1 VLLRVGTQA
10 TEEAV
15 LNPDGS
21 RVTKAV
27 GVVGSLQSC
36 VIEESKAISRGTILD
51 KIIDGQDFLVH
62 LLADNLREFAAEN
75 RGGNVVVIT
84 LNVGNNNDVTETSPQ
99 PPSATPLIHIS

>member
-1 VLLRVGTQA
+1 MEYIKQTAVVVTIDTVTIATGRAVKSSINISRKRTVRVPALLRVGTQA

-36 VIEESKAISRGTILD
+36 VIEESKAISKGTILD
-51 KIIDGQDFLVH
+51 KIIDG
-62 LLADNLREFAAEN
+62 
-75 RGGNVVVIT
+75 
-84 LNVGNNNDVTETSPQ
+84 
-99 PPSATPLIHIS
+99 